1 MEKFMAYL
9 DEQAARLREES
20 GKLAADHR
28 KDEGDLTKIR
38 ANVYGICKSVLQVLD
53 RGKAKAKLT
62 ELHDTWSKNLDVVRG
77 HGNVKQ
83 AVIEE
88 IKLETLA
95 EIVKKLE
102 EV

>member
-1 MEKFMAYL
+1 MEKFMTYL

-20 GKLAADHR
+20 SRLTADHR
-28 KDEGDLTKIR
+28 RDEGDLAKIR

-62 ELHDTWSKNLDVVRG
+62 ELHDTWSKTLEAAREHED
-77 HGNVKQ
+77 VKQ

>member
-53 RGKAKAKLT
+53 SGKAKAKLT
-62 ELHDTWSKNLDVVRG
+62 ELHDTWGQNLEAARG

>member
-1 MEKFMAYL
+1 MGNFMAYL
-9 DEQAARLREES
+9 DEQASHLREES
-20 GKLAADHR
+20 RRLAADHR
-28 KDEGDLTKIR
+28 GDEGDLLKIR

-53 RGKAKAKLT
+53 GEKANEKLA
-62 ELHDTWSKNLDVVRG
+62 ELHTAWSKNLMLAREHDD
-77 HGNVKQ
+77 VKQ

-95 EIVKKLE
+95 EIQEKRK